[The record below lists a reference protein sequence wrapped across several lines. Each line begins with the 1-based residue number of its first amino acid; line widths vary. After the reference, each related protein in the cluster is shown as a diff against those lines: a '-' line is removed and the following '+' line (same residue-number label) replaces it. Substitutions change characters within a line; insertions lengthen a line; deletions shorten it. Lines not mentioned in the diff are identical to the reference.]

1 MLIYI
6 RRWLDRILEPVL
18 VMLLFALVVTVL
30 WQVFSRYV
38 LQAPSTATD
47 EIARFLLMWTALLGA
62 AWAVGQRAHL
72 AIHLLIE
79 KLRPSKA
86 VLLHRFICLL
96 IIVFSFAVMIVGG
109 INLVRITLLL
119 EQSSTV
125 LQVPIGWVYVVL
137 PLSGCIMAIYST
149 CDGLVS
155 SKDALQQIQGAK

>member
-72 AIHLLIE
+72 ATFTYR
-79 KLRPSKA
+79 KTPTK
-86 VLLHRFICLL
+86 
-96 IIVFSFAVMIVGG
+96 
-109 INLVRITLLL
+109 
-119 EQSSTV
+119 
-125 LQVPIGWVYVVL
+125 
-137 PLSGCIMAIYST
+137 
-149 CDGLVS
+149 
-155 SKDALQQIQGAK
+155 